1 MKAMVIRQYGGPEVF
16 EMVEMNKPELKPG
29 YVLVKVMASSL
40 NPLETKI
47 RSGLAA
53 SLGPALP
60 AILNADVAGEIVAV
74 GEGVPWQ
81 AGEQVF
87 GCTGGV
93 GPLQGALAE
102 YMLAD
107 ARLIARK
114 PANIDYATAALFP
127 LVAIT
132 AWEGIIEKS
141 LARTGEK
148 LLIHGAAGGVGHM
161 ALQLAKQQGA
171 VVYGTVTTPAQADI
185 VSDLGVDHI
194 ILAPEETVD
203 SYVARY
209 TDGQGFDAVFDPVGG
224 DNLAKSLQAV
234 KLKGVVCTTN
244 ARTTLD
250 ISLMHA
256 KALTLQALLMTVPLL
271 YNRER
276 ERHGAILQQISRLIE
291 QGKLR
296 IQRDPQQFAFADIG
310 KAHAYLESRKA
321 AGKISLI
328 NTFGQ

>member
-16 EMVEMNKPELKPG
+16 EMVETDKPELKPG

-74 GEGVPWQ
+74 GEGVQWQ
-81 AGEQVF
+81 PGDQVF
-87 GCTGGV
+87 GCAGGV
-93 GPLQGALAE
+93 GTLPGALAE

-107 ARLIARK
+107 ARLLARK
-114 PANIDYATAALFP
+114 PGNIDYATAALFP
-127 LVAIT
+127 LVSIT
-132 AWEGIIEKS
+132 AWEGIMEKS
-141 LARTGEK
+141 LAQAGGK
-148 LLIHGAAGGVGHM
+148 LLLHGAAGGVGHI

-171 VVYGTVTTPAQADI
+171 VVYATVTTPAQADI
-185 VSDLGVDHI
+185 ARDLGAREESVAGYVD
-194 ILAPEETVD
+194 
-203 SYVARY
+203 RY
-209 TDGQGFDAVFDPVGG
+209 TAGQGFDAVFDPVGG
-224 DNLAKSLQAV
+224 DNLANSLQAV

-271 YNRER
+271 YNLER
-276 ERHGAILQQISRLIE
+276 ERHGAILEKISRMIE

-296 IQRDPQQFAFADIG
+296 IHRDPQQFSFAEIG

-321 AGKISLI
+321 TGKVSLI
-328 NTFGQ
+328 NSFSN